1 MIKTKKQ
8 YLIDIK
14 NTKLSHQKKQ
24 QQKYIY
30 IYIYI
35 RKKVYNINFTGKQ
48 LCRSLFFNINKV
60 TETSLQRNYG
70 TGVFL

>member
-30 IYIYI
+30 IYIY
-35 RKKVYNINFTGKQ
+35 KKK
-48 LCRSLFFNINKV
+48 SL
-60 TETSLQRNYG
+60 
-70 TGVFL
+70 